1 MDSLRAAIGSL
12 VFLLV
17 APGVVAGLFPWLL
30 TDWSAHDWP
39 IPLRLLGAATIAV
52 GLALL
57 LPAFV
62 RFAIDGRGTPAP
74 VAPTERLVVT
84 GAYRYVRNPMYL
96 GVAALIVGQGLLLGQ
111 AVLLAY
117 AAIFVLVVTGFVHSY
132 EEPVLARTF
141 GRQYETYRRAVP
153 RWRPRLRPCA
163 DEASEQRP

>member
-1 MDSLRAAIGSL
+1 MGRLRAAIGSL

-17 APGVVAGLFPWLL
+17 APGVVAGLVPWLL

-39 IPLRLLGAATIAV
+39 IPLRLLGGAIIAA

-57 LPAFV
+57 LPAFT

-117 AAIFVLVVTGFVHSY
+117 AAIFVVVVTVFVHSY
-132 EEPVLARTF
+132 EEPTLARKF
-141 GRQYETYRRAVP
+141 GQQYETYRSAVP
-153 RWRPRLRPCA
+153 RWRPRLRPWT
-163 DEASEQRP
+163 ES

>member
-1 MDSLRAAIGSL
+1 MGRLRAAIGSL

-17 APGVVAGLFPWLL
+17 APGVVAGLVPWLL

-39 IPLRLLGAATIAV
+39 IPLRLLGAATIAA

-57 LPAFV
+57 LPAFI
-62 RFAIDGRGTPAP
+62 RFAVDGRGTPAP

-117 AAIFVLVVTGFVHSY
+117 AAIFVVVVTAFVHSY
-132 EEPVLARTF
+132 EEPTLARKF
-141 GRQYETYRRAVP
+141 GQQYETYRSAVP
-153 RWRPRLRPCA
+153 RWRPRLRPWT
-163 DEASEQRP
+163 ESQ